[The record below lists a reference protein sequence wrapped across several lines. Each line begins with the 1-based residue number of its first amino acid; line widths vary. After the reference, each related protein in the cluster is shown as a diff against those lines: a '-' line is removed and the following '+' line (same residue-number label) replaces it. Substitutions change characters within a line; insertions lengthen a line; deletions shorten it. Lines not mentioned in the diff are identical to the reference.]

1 MSLSVNHLNTI
12 SFKSNEKPISNNKS
26 SVASPPPESEKG
38 LSTEGKVFVGLGAA
52 AAAVIGGILVK
63 RRIEAKATEKLAQ
76 KAADLLQKPK
86 EFSYDN
92 LRSYADELFDAK
104 KLSDNDEIILMG
116 KSLLNELAEN
126 EKNRKSAWTKL
137 FKAMNMSD
145 NGFAVLVRKSDKSL
159 DMSTFKY
166 FDPEKI
172 TEPQIVQSLKD
183 GKIVVMPI
191 KD

>member
-1 MSLSVNHLNTI
+1 M
-12 SFKSNEKPISNNKS
+12 
-26 SVASPPPESEKG
+26 
-38 LSTEGKVFVGLGAA
+38 GAA